1 MSEARGRRSR
11 CTFQFERRLQQQG
24 FRLIAGVDEVGRGA
38 LCGPV
43 VAAAVLFEQRPRC
56 RGINDSK
63 QLEAA
68 VREKLQSRIA
78 REALSLGIGIV
89 CAEEIDRIN
98 IYRASIK
105 AMVLAVE
112 KLHPRPDFV
121 LIDGNPI
128 RGLDFRSL
136 SVVRG
141 DARCLS
147 IAAASIVAKV
157 TRDRLM
163 ASYASMYPMYDWANN
178 KGYSCPRHFEALRE
192 HGPTSLHRKS
202 FSPVLQDN
210 QLSLL
215 GEGGQAFAQ
224 D

>member
-1 MSEARGRRSR
+1 
-11 CTFQFERRLQQQG
+11 
-24 FRLIAGVDEVGRGA
+24 
-38 LCGPV
+38 V
-43 VAAAVLFEQRPRC
+43 VAAAVLFEQRPGC

-63 QLEAA
+63 QLEPEQ
-68 VREKLQSRIA
+68 REKLHPRIL
-78 REALSLGIGIV
+78 REAIAFGIGIV

-105 AMVLAVE
+105 AMVLALQ
-112 KLHPRPDFV
+112 KLHPDPDFV

-128 RGLDFRSL
+128 RGLPFRSL
-136 SVVRG
+136 SVVHG
-141 DARCLS
+141 DARCVS

-178 KGYSCPRHFEALRE
+178 KGYSCPKHFEALRE
-192 HGPTSLHRKS
+192 HGPTSFHRRS

-215 GEGGQAFAQ
+215 PEEGQAHLQ